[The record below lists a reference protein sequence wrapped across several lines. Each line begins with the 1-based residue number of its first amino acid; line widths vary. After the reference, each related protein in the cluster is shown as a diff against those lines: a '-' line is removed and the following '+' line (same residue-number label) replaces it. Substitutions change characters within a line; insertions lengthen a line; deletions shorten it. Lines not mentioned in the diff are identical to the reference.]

1 MFDALIHLPPEYHPP
16 IDELPGD
23 LRRIAEA
30 IEAGIPGEGVR
41 LTLLLAQVFHG
52 QPVYFRTVDHLIRRW
67 RDDRLRAEYDGGQT
81 TAKELATKSRLSL
94 RQVENILSQP
104 DTRRVNEK
112 QMRLF

>member
-1 MFDALIHLPPEYHPP
+1 MFELIHLPPEYHPP

-23 LRRIAEA
+23 LKRIAEA

-52 QPVYFRTVDHLIRRW
+52 QPVYFRTIEHLIRRW
-67 RDDRLRAEYDGGQT
+67 RDDRVRAEYDGGLV
-81 TAKELATKSRLSL
+81 TAKELATKIRLSL
-94 RQVENILSQP
+94 RQVENILGQP
-104 DTRRVNEK
+104 DARRMEEK